1 MYRKRSLEGFMNVS
15 MLTRLRWSYWRLPLY
30 GRLAVLVLA
39 GVGISG
45 LLRLTE
51 APAGDGR
58 PPNSTTYTD
67 QPTYDPVA
75 KWGQPK
81 VAAAESVMATV
92 QQDSKI
98 YEEGPHL
105 VVEMKIYIKNPDQR
119 LQYIRAIADTDV
131 ILHGVPRNIY
141 FYDPANRKIGQA
153 DTLNGVRLID

>member
-1 MYRKRSLEGFMNVS
+1 MNVS

-30 GRLAVLVLA
+30 GRLAVLTVA

-51 APAGDGR
+51 VPAGDNR
-58 PPNSTTYTD
+58 PPNPTAHVD
-67 QPTYDPVA
+67 QPAYDPVA
-75 KWGQPK
+75 KWGQSK
-81 VAAAESVMATV
+81 TAAAKEVMAMV

-98 YEEGPHL
+98 YEEGSHL
-105 VVEMKIYIKNPDQR
+105 VVEMKIYIESPNQR
-119 LQYIRAIADTDV
+119 LQYIRAIADTDM